1 MTAPG
6 AIFTDEMFRKEDYHP
21 SEIMR
26 AVYEKNFTLTS
37 LRHIFVLDI
46 ENSDTRGLIKKKIY
60 TGANS
65 LSYPD
70 PEQPG
75 RVWERGTPEYQ
86 ALLGTEIGKVMAC
99 FVLGAFG
106 QGNRRI
112 SRIVSWALP
121 GSPYL
126 ELDIEKIDRGASGQR
141 SSVATGLQ
149 SGHGDSKSSM
159 SNDSE
164 VPENE
169 CASKGQTFDG
179 ANS

>member
-1 MTAPG
+1 L
-6 AIFTDEMFRKEDYHP
+6 FRKEDYHP
-21 SEIMR
+21 SEIMK
-26 AVYEKNFTLTS
+26 AVYEKHFTLTS

-75 RVWERGTPEYQ
+75 RVWERATPKYQ

-106 QGNRRI
+106 QGNR
-112 SRIVSWALP
+112 
-121 GSPYL
+121 
-126 ELDIEKIDRGASGQR
+126 
-141 SSVATGLQ
+141 
-149 SGHGDSKSSM
+149 
-159 SNDSE
+159 
-164 VPENE
+164 
-169 CASKGQTFDG
+169 
-179 ANS
+179 